1 MRRRRRLLRH
11 GRGSTRSDCGDT
23 PVRPRRSRGR
33 RGSPR
38 GRREPHAHSRADH
51 AVRLLGDEHL
61 AHGGARSSPR
71 RLGSSS
77 RAHGHEHVRARRG
90 RERVRARR
98 HRRER
103 EGCTGDA
110 VRVEAAPLR
119 FDEHGVASLDGTW
132 EFFPGDHELRALDAL
147 VPEEIRVPGLW
158 ESQGHLELDGIAWYR
173 RNFGLDATDGFWTL
187 RFGAVMDVAEVYV
200 NGESVGAHENPFT
213 PFDLDVTEAVE
224 LGANEVAVRVFDP
237 SVDDPEHLR
246 LPHGKQGWANH
257 HFPSRP
263 SLYMTY
269 GGIWQPVQV
278 QRHGPLVVTNVFVN
292 ADPGDVRVVVEIGN
306 RATAA
311 VRGRLGIRALG
322 AVWESDV
329 DVASEAVVQVEAAL
343 GPTTAAR
350 WTPERPELHEA
361 LVDVVLDDGAVSH
374 ATKTRFGLR
383 TVRVGGRDIVVN
395 DEPYRMKSVLVQGF
409 HADALYAEAS
419 REEIEAEVRAA
430 AELGFNTLRLHIK
443 C

>member
-1 MRRRRRLLRH
+1 MK
-11 GRGSTRSDCGDT
+11 
-23 PVRPRRSRGR
+23 
-33 RGSPR
+33 
-38 GRREPHAHSRADH
+38 
-51 AVRLLGDEHL
+51 
-61 AHGGARSSPR
+61 
-71 RLGSSS
+71 
-77 RAHGHEHVRARRG
+77 
-90 RERVRARR
+90 
-98 HRRER
+98 
-103 EGCTGDA
+103 
-110 VRVEAAPLR
+110 VEAAPLR

-329 DVASEAVVQVEAAL
+329 DEKVNKLFEVSATAQNGLMVSE
-343 GPTTAAR
+343 
-350 WTPERPELHEA
+350 HF
-361 LVDVVLDDGAVSH
+361 SH
-374 ATKTRFGLR
+374 HLAFGL
-383 TVRVGGRDIVVN
+383 
-395 DEPYRMKSVLVQGF
+395 
-409 HADALYAEAS
+409 
-419 REEIEAEVRAA
+419 
-430 AELGFNTLRLHIK
+430 
-443 C
+443 

>member
-33 RGSPR
+33 RGSAR

-51 AVRLLGDEHL
+51 AARLLGDEHL

-77 RAHGHEHVRARRG
+77 RSHGHEHVRARRG

-257 HFPSRP
+257 YFPSRP

-269 GGIWQPVQV
+269 GGIWQSVTL
-278 QRHGPLVVTNVFVN
+278 QRHGPIVISDVFVEP
-292 ADPGDVRVVVEIGN
+292 DPDDLRVTVEIAN
-306 RATAA
+306 RSDETQEGK
-311 VRGRLGIRALG
+311 VGIRTLG
-322 AVWESDV
+322 HVRE
-329 DVASEAVVQVEAAL
+329 VELQLDARGSHSLTVEL
-343 GPTTAAR
+343 GRSSGER
-350 WTPERPELHEA
+350 WTPERPRLHDL
-361 LVDVVLDDGAVSH
+361 LVDVLLADGS
-374 ATKTRFGLR
+374 
-383 TVRVGGRDIVVN
+383 
-395 DEPYRMKSVLVQGF
+395 
-409 HADALYAEAS
+409 AS
-419 REEIEAEVRAA
+419 DV
-430 AELGFNTLRLHIK
+430 
-443 C
+443 